1 MVEGNKSRSRLFMLA
16 NPLRRSK
23 MSSYLQFWNPT
34 DGSLVHSWPSTESLS
49 ALAVSDDGRFV
60 AIGTMFTGSVHV
72 FISFSLQRV
81 LHVPAAHS
89 MFVTGLAF
97 LPSTPASGGLSV
109 DCVEAAV
116 VSISVDNQVCIHS
129 VQERGT
135 MPAWMAVVLII
146 VVLFLTFL
154 LCSVLGL

>member
-1 MVEGNKSRSRLFMLA
+1 MVEGNKSRSRLFTLA

-23 MSSYLQFWNPT
+23 QSSYLQFWNPNE
-34 DGSLVHSWPSTESLS
+34 GALVNSWPSNESLS

-60 AIGTMFTGSVHV
+60 AVGTMFTGSVHV
-72 FISFSLQRV
+72 FISYSLQRV
-81 LHVPAAHS
+81 LQVPAAHS

-109 DCVEAAV
+109 DCVESAV

-129 VQERGT
+129 VQERGSI
-135 MPAWMAVVLII
+135 PAWMAIVLI
-146 VVLFLTFL
+146 VAVLFLTFL
-154 LCSVLGL
+154 LCSVIGV

>member
-1 MVEGNKSRSRLFMLA
+1 VEENKTRSRLFVLA

-23 MSSYLQFWNPT
+23 HSSYLQFWNPSE
-34 DGSLVHSWPSTESLS
+34 GSLVHAWPSSESLS

-60 AIGTMFTGSVHV
+60 AAGTMFTGSVHV
-72 FISFSLQRV
+72 FVAFNLQPV
-81 LHVPAAHS
+81 LHVPNAHS

-97 LPSTPASGGLSV
+97 LPSTLSAEGNTIES
-109 DCVEAAV
+109 VETAV

-129 VQERGT
+129 VEQRST
-135 MPAWMAVVLII
+135 IPAWMAIILI
-146 VVLFLTFL
+146 VAVLFLTFV